1 MCVCVCS
8 HEKLDYEGRK
18 TIERDQFR
26 MVHYAGDV
34 TYSVT
39 GFVDKN
45 NDLLY
50 RNLKEVRYACSI
62 YVHVPSD
69 IIYNITSAI
78 DVAEPAYYFS
88 FLAIIGSVC
97 SPLHICARF
106 TV

>member
-1 MCVCVCS
+1 MCVCS

-50 RNLKEVRYACSI
+50 RNLKEVRYACSYI
-62 YVHVPSD
+62 YMYRQILPSK
-69 IIYNITSAI
+69 YNITSAI
-78 DVAEPAYYFS
+78 VGYS
-88 FLAIIGSVC
+88 I
-97 SPLHICARF
+97 
-106 TV
+106 

>member
-1 MCVCVCS
+1 MCIICMYTYKYSNLLCFSDCAMYS

-34 TYSVT
+34 TYSVM

-50 RNLKEVRYACSI
+50 RSLKEVRVGHQHHPHNQQYM
-62 YVHVPSD
+62 
-69 IIYNITSAI
+69 
-78 DVAEPAYYFS
+78 
-88 FLAIIGSVC
+88 
-97 SPLHICARF
+97 
-106 TV
+106 